1 MSSCNNN
8 KDIRVGL
15 CHKCDKVTLFMG
27 DTSLKLDTDNF
38 LKHAKVVKI
47 AEERILA
54 MREKLK
60 KEEKRKEKKPR
71 DNSFLSLLK
80 A

>member
-1 MSSCNNN
+1 MNMSSCNNN

-15 CHKCDKVTLFMG
+15 CHKCDKVTLLLG
-27 DTSLKLDTDNF
+27 DISLKLDTDNF

-60 KEEKRKEKKPR
+60 KEEKKKSR